1 MWAPGLPYVFKVGI
15 SSSPAHRA
23 AQITDELHLD
33 CSLIPSKVYVIVA
46 VPSPFSE
53 RHEKFLHRLFSPF
66 RASMRK
72 HAGHTEWFY
81 SFFPNA
87 IAGLVLFALM
97 KFQDFKA
104 SGIIIPALAVMPYPV
119 GAVIALIVVF
129 LIELALMFFMLIVLI
144 SLLYLLTTQ

>member
-15 SSSPAHRA
+15 SSSPALRA
-23 AQITDELHLD
+23 AQITDELNLD
-33 CSLIPSKVYVIVA
+33 CALITSKVYVVVA
-46 VPSPFSE
+46 IPSPFSE

-81 SFFPNA
+81 TFFPNA
-87 IAGLVLFALM
+87 IAGLALFALM
-97 KFQDFKA
+97 EFNSVKT
-104 SGIIIPALAVMPYPV
+104 SGIIIPALAIMPYPV

-129 LIELALMFFMLIVLI
+129 LIELALMFFALVVLI
-144 SLLYLLTTQ
+144 SLLYLLTT